1 MFQRH
6 YQSPF
11 KTGSK
16 MKWTTNQI
24 KTQLH
29 ECVTQSKGAQ
39 DPYHEAFQDLIVSRG
54 KSLGLEVEYG
64 KFEGK

>member
-1 MFQRH
+1 
-6 YQSPF
+6 
-11 KTGSK
+11 